1 MSNRNSSKEHIDDKI
16 LRLFRES
23 TNKNKDKICPK
34 NITLSDLEKAMG
46 ASKDA
51 QVHIKV
57 GNKQSLWEAY
67 YMIMLRHIDIKLPD
81 ISNQPPLKNIRT
93 TTINFNLLGS
103 PTSPPP
109 SPSSAAPS
117 SSEPSSS

>member
-1 MSNRNSSKEHIDDKI
+1 MPTINNTKEHIDDKL

-23 TNKNKDKICPK
+23 IDENKDKICPK
-34 NITLSDLEKAMG
+34 NITLSDLKKAMG
-46 ASKDA
+46 ESKDT

-67 YMIMLRHIDIKLPD
+67 YMIMLKHIDVKLPN

-93 TTINFNLLGS
+93 TIYLLK
-103 PTSPPP
+103 
-109 SPSSAAPS
+109 
-117 SSEPSSS
+117 